1 VQHLP
6 GRLDLLSHSGW
17 KGRRH
22 GTIPEG
28 TAGRTRW
35 GKPSLAE
42 RRAAA
47 RTARA
52 EARLART
59 EQQIHELADGVR
71 RDLRGWP
78 RRG

>member
-1 VQHLP
+1 MSLF
-6 GRLDLLSHSGW
+6 
-17 KGRRH
+17 RRA
-22 GTIPEG
+22 PW
-28 TAGRTRW
+28 AGRADR
-35 GKPSLAE
+35 KPGLAE

-52 EARLART
+52 EAKLART

-71 RDLRGWP
+71 RDLRRWP

>member
-1 VQHLP
+1 MSLF
-6 GRLDLLSHSGW
+6 
-17 KGRRH
+17 RRA
-22 GTIPEG
+22 PWAAR
-28 TAGRTRW
+28 AGR
-35 GKPSLAE
+35 KPGLAE

-52 EARLART
+52 EANLART

-71 RDLRGWP
+71 RDLRGWR

>member
-1 VQHLP
+1 MALF
-6 GRLDLLSHSGW
+6 
-17 KGRRH
+17 RRAARAAR
-22 GTIPEG
+22 
-28 TAGRTRW
+28 AG

-52 EARLART
+52 EAKLART
-59 EQQIHELADGVR
+59 EQQIHDLADGVR

>member
-1 VQHLP
+1 MALF
-6 GRLDLLSHSGW
+6 
-17 KGRRH
+17 RRA
-22 GTIPEG
+22 PRAAR
-28 TAGRTRW
+28 AGR
-35 GKPSLAE
+35 KPSLAE

>member
-1 VQHLP
+1 VRADRKP
-6 GRLDLLSHSGW
+6 G
-17 KGRRH
+17 
-22 GTIPEG
+22 
-28 TAGRTRW
+28 
-35 GKPSLAE
+35 LAE

-52 EARLART
+52 EAKLART

>member
-1 VQHLP
+1 MWPL
-6 GRLDLLSHSGW
+6 
-17 KGRRH
+17 RRAPRAVH
-22 GTIPEG
+22 A
-28 TAGRTRW
+28 AGRPGW
-35 GKPSLAE
+35 AE

-71 RDLRGWP
+71 RDLRG
-78 RRG
+78 RAIRG